1 MKQPNKAII
10 WRKWVD
16 PFLPEP
22 VNAIKYDEDEDD
34 HSKSAKESF
43 LKPEHFAQENNDD
56 TTYSGPCLVGPMGV
70 VPLAEHNSP
79 SKTFNLWVGHT
90 NFDITAKVMRAL
102 RVVPGVEVL
111 KVWTRYRIWVGVG
124 TFFQQDEVLRA
135 IEAAVGSIGEPKQAK
150 QSSQHINTLRKSL
163 TSKYKH
169 WAIIVKQNNKI
180 DLVGNAD
187 EATVKAAVDS
197 AKGTAKEIVTSWDNG

>member
-1 MKQPNKAII
+1 MQNKLVI

-16 PFLPEP
+16 PFLPSP

-56 TTYSGPCLVGPMGV
+56 TTYNGPCLVGPMGV

-124 TFFQQDEVLRA
+124 TAFDQDEVLTS
-135 IEAAVGSIGEPKQAK
+135 IEKAVNSVGVNPRQVN
-150 QSSQHINTLRKSL
+150 HPINALRKSM
-163 TSKYKH
+163 TAKYKH

-180 DLVGNAD
+180 DLVGNTD

-197 AKGTAKEIVTSWDNG
+197 AKGTAKEIVTSWDN